1 MGRSGSRF
9 THPRRQDYP
18 FSLIELRFSRSGVGE
33 GKMSLTSKVVAND
46 TGQALV
52 LGDYDAAPV
61 LLRPVKRESGP
72 SK

>member
-1 MGRSGSRF
+1 M
-9 THPRRQDYP
+9 
-18 FSLIELRFSRSGVGE
+18 RFSRSGVGE
-33 GKMSLTSKVVAND
+33 GKMSLTSKVVADD
-46 TGQALV
+46 TGQSLV